1 MEEKGRGA
9 HCVYCGATEELV
21 PDEHLQ
27 ELWYCSAC
35 LARRDAH
42 QELIDQG
49 LDDEDPTYE

>member
-42 QELIDQG
+42 QELIDHG